1 MKKEML
7 LDEAIGILN
16 DARYLAAEVA
26 RTTDG
31 WPFQALN
38 LQDLIEKAHDKVKAA
53 RNAE

>member
-7 LDEAIGILN
+7 LDEVIGILN

-31 WPFQALN
+31 WPFQALD

-53 RNAE
+53 RQAE